1 MILDKLVED
10 IKNNNET
17 VFTVVELTDDGFK
30 QIDLTPAPPARY
42 CYSISKAFT
51 ATAVGMLYSQG
62 VWTENDLIYPII
74 EDIFPENHDKKWEKV
89 TLANV
94 LNHRSGFGRG
104 MLSVDSDDFYEHD
117 INKDFL
123 YPMPV
128 SYTHLDVY
136 MRQKLRYLFLFPYQI
151 SIFSRLPLLF

>member
-1 MILDKLVED
+1 MCIRD
-10 IKNNNET
+10 
-17 VFTVVELTDDGFK
+17 
-30 QIDLTPAPPARY
+30 R
-42 CYSISKAFT
+42 
-51 ATAVGMLYSQG
+51 LYSQG

-104 MLSVDSDDFYEHD
+104 MLSVDSDDFYEYD

-123 YPMPV
+123 YPMLSMELPYEPGHEMIYTDCHYYLLSRLVERKVGMTLYDYLQENLFVPLRFQSHAWSTCPQAHTTV
-128 SYTHLDVY
+128 SYTHLHPCQYV
-136 MRQKLRYLFLFPYQI
+136 
-151 SIFSRLPLLF
+151 